1 MTKRKIELF
10 PEAEPPHTLAYK
22 VVCLLPEV
30 VFIVFLPKKK
40 SWGVSVFFFLNEKSC
55 WATDTYLMQ
64 EDRKTCFK
72 HAILTLPLATH
83 ILFPLHNS
91 NIP

>member
-40 SWGVSVFFFLNEKSC
+40 VGGCQFFSF
-55 WATDTYLMQ
+55 
-64 EDRKTCFK
+64 
-72 HAILTLPLATH
+72 
-83 ILFPLHNS
+83 
-91 NIP
+91 